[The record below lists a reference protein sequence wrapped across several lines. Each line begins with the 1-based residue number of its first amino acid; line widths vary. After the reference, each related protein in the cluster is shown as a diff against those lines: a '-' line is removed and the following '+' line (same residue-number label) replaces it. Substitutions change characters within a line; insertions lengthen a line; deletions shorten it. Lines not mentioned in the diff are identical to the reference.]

1 MVCLDVRGI
10 RLCGAG
16 NCVNNSKC
24 SCFSDRFTQ
33 NSEWSFFL
41 EDLSAADGLPCY
53 ANEKMIRFLYLL
65 LFIFSSLVLFQYLLT
80 FQRRKLA
87 RRTHKYLIV
96 ILLISVGLLRFID
109 NSRLFQQDVL
119 FTLLIALSY
128 GLIGYDLS
136 RLLEKI
142 ILFELRKVEVFHNIR
157 NERRLRLARLWFKL
171 TGYYDLIVPPCVL
184 FSTVFVDRSLAG
196 RLVKAVYGVQIL
208 IALTSGTSAFFLFR
222 EFLSDLKSIV
232 RNKTGKNNCSD
243 DLFVLDIQNK
253 IHRINKVWR
262 QGNVFN
268 FFSTLVPTCFVSS
281 DFM

>member
-1 MVCLDVRGI
+1 M
-10 RLCGAG
+10 
-16 NCVNNSKC
+16 
-24 SCFSDRFTQ
+24 FTV
-33 NSEWSFFL
+33 SS
-41 EDLSAADGLPCY
+41 GY

-142 ILFELRKVEVFHNIR
+142 ILFELRKVEVVN
-157 NERRLRLARLWFKL
+157 
-171 TGYYDLIVPPCVL
+171 P
-184 FSTVFVDRSLAG
+184 
-196 RLVKAVYGVQIL
+196 
-208 IALTSGTSAFFLFR
+208 
-222 EFLSDLKSIV
+222 
-232 RNKTGKNNCSD
+232 
-243 DLFVLDIQNK
+243 
-253 IHRINKVWR
+253 
-262 QGNVFN
+262 
-268 FFSTLVPTCFVSS
+268 
-281 DFM
+281 